1 MRKKL
6 GTTLIALSILVL
18 AAGTTWAWWGSAYC
32 LGWGYGPAWSQA
44 PVNSQAWAKFQR
56 DTLEL
61 RQKLAAKNQELATLY
76 AQPQPDQ
83 ARIASVNQEIAG
95 LRAELIKKAGEAGL
109 PAGGYG
115 YGWPGRGFARGWGHH
130 GPCWY

>member
-1 MRKKL
+1 MRNKL
-6 GTTLIALSILVL
+6 GTILMALSILAL

-32 LGWGYGPAWSQA
+32 PGWGHGPAWSQA
-44 PVNSQAWAKFQR
+44 AVDSRAWAEFQR

-61 RQKLAAKNQELATLY
+61 RQKLAAKTQELATLY

-83 ARIASVNQEIAG
+83 VRIAGLNQEIAG

-115 YGWPGRGFARGWGHH
+115 YGRPARGWGHY
-130 GPCWY
+130 GPCWN